1 MDTMLSYRQYTVNH
15 VLGRVHAAS
24 GARYRVCTVDNEAP
38 AAPEDL
44 DELYESLASDLGVLV
59 SLGERVLAEMEAIE
73 ELRLGREQ
81 NGGQLLAARRVRRA
95 AIVSRTQAIELC
107 RQARDTH
114 QRALDLA
121 GKLESATFQ
130 ARTLVSAREP
140 DRSA

>member
-1 MDTMLSYRQYTVNH
+1 M
-15 VLGRVHAAS
+15 
-24 GARYRVCTVDNEAP
+24 DNEAP

-130 ARTLVSAREP
+130 ARTLVSARAP